1 MVLVD
6 FGDGLEVREVG
17 VDWAQVE
24 GEVLGGERVLLPLV
38 FL

>member
-17 VDWAQVE
+17 VDWSQFD
-24 GEVLGGERVLLPLV
+24 GEVLGAERVVLPLV